1 MKIQRIQI
9 KDYKRFHDLT
19 IDLGESPKRIVA
31 LVGPNGCG
39 KSSVFDAMLY
49 HMSAYGQIGNTG
61 SKDYRYHSLNEEKRI
76 DYKNI
81 EISFQ
86 FGSFSQIYNAKK
98 QFGKEKTIFSFRS
111 PFRYNSD
118 LNVLE
123 AKAVDELRLNNFG
136 ATTTSSLDQK
146 MEQNYRRLNIKYNRF
161 LNDNDCKPSEAK
173 MHIIG
178 ELNKSIKNCLN
189 LEITYLGDIEAGKG
203 TLYFQKEDYSNIFSY
218 NVLSAGEKEVIDI
231 ILDLYLRKEDFD
243 DSVIIIDEP
252 ELHLNT
258 AIQRKLLGEINNL
271 VGQDCQIWLATHS
284 IGFLRALQ
292 EELKNDSQIIEFK
305 QENKW
310 AKEKYILS
318 PIKGNRENWKSIF
331 NTALD
336 DLTNL
341 ISPNRI
347 VYCEGRS
354 DSNIG
359 HIELGFDA
367 KVYNTIFSE
376 NYPDTVFVSSGGN
389 TELDQRSALALTIL
403 SKVFTEIEILVLKD
417 RDMASGKITDTKAR
431 QLYLENNPDNHRV
444 LKRWE
449 IENYLFD
456 KEVLRKYCSNNLLCF
471 DETTYDCF
479 VTEISSQNLKDQM
492 GRIKNICNLLGSISA
507 ENFKL
512 NLAKCIDENMEVY
525 KELEQVIFSRS

>member
-1 MKIQRIQI
+1 MKIQKLCI

-19 IDLGESPKRIVA
+19 IDLGSSPKRIIA

-49 HMSAYGQIGNTG
+49 HMSAYDQIGNTG
-61 SKDYRYHSLNEEKRI
+61 RKDYRYHSLREEPGI
-76 DYKNI
+76 DYRNI

-86 FGSFSQIYNAKK
+86 YGPFSQIYTEKK
-98 QFGKEKTIFSFRS
+98 KFGKEKTIFSFRS

-123 AKAVDELRLNNFG
+123 ARAVDELRLNNFG

-146 MEQNYRRLNIKYNRF
+146 MEQNYRRLNIKYNKF

-173 MHIIG
+173 IHIIG

-203 TLYFQKEDYSNIFSY
+203 TLYFQKEDYINTFSY

-231 ILDLYLRKEDFD
+231 ILDLYLRKDDFD

-258 AIQRKLLGEINNL
+258 AIQRKLLVEINNL
-271 VGQDCQIWLATHS
+271 VGEDCQIWLATHS

-310 AKEKYILS
+310 ASEKYILR

-347 VYCEGRS
+347 IYCEGRP
-354 DSNIG
+354 DSSSG
-359 HIELGFDA
+359 HIEQGFDA
-367 KVYNTIFSE
+367 IVYNTIFSG

-389 TELDQRSALALTIL
+389 TELDQRSSLALAIL
-403 SKVFTEIEILVLKD
+403 SKVFKDIEILVLKD
-417 RDMASGKITDTKAR
+417 RDMASGKNTDTNERKV
-431 QLYLENNPDNHRV
+431 YLDNNPDNHRV

-456 KEVLRKYCSNNLLCF
+456 KEVLREYCLQNFLNF
-471 DETTYDCF
+471 DETTYDSF
-479 VTEISSQNLKDQM
+479 VTDISNQNLKDQT
-492 GRIKNICNLLGSISA
+492 GRMKNICNIVSSINA
-507 ENFKL
+507 EKFKL
-512 NLAKCIDENMEVY
+512 NLAKCINEDMEVY
-525 KELEQVIFSRS
+525 KELEEVVFRRD